1 MNAPKLRFEGFN
13 GDWKITLLS
22 DLMSFNNGINAD
34 KGSYGHGRKFINVL
48 DILNNNSIKYDEIIG
63 SVSVSQKVEDTNK
76 VEYGDLLFL
85 RSSETREDVGKST
98 VYLDKNKFALFGGF
112 VIRGKKQG
120 EYQPY
125 FLKLNLESPR
135 IRHQIGSKAGGST
148 RFNVSQSILS
158 SIEVSMPSKTEQQ
171 KIAEFMDYF
180 DRKIKLH
187 QEKIDLLKKQKK
199 GYIQKIF
206 NQELRFKNEDRSDF
220 PNWELKKINSLFE
233 KSSDKN
239 TTLCFDKHKIISVA
253 SMRFKEDLKES
264 SDDYMKTYNILRENE
279 IAFEGNKSKKFKY
292 GRFVLNNIGDGIVS
306 HVFIV
311 FKPKQVFNQNF
322 LKEYINNEV
331 VMQKILLHSTT
342 STLMMTSLNSKEFL
356 KKSLPLPSIEEQN
369 KIGEFLSTFE
379 KRVLWEE
386 KKLNSLILQKHALMH
401 QMLI

>member
-13 GDWKITLLS
+13 DDWKFTLLS

-34 KGSYGHGRKFINVL
+34 KDSYGHGRKFINVL
-48 DILNNNSIKYDEIIG
+48 DILNNKSIKYEDIIG

-85 RSSETREDVGKST
+85 RSSETREDVGKSS
-98 VYLDKNKFALFGGF
+98 VYLDKNEFALFGGF

-158 SIEVSMPSKTEQQ
+158 SIEVYMPSQNEQQ

-187 QEKIDLLKKQKK
+187 QEKIDLLKEQKK
-199 GYIQKIF
+199 GYMQKIF
-206 NQELRFKNEDRSDF
+206 SQELRFKNEDGLDF
-220 PNWELKKINSLFE
+220 SNWKLKKINTLFE

-239 TTLCFDKHKIISVA
+239 TKLCFDKHKIISVA
-253 SMRFKEDLKES
+253 SMKFREELKES

-279 IAFEGNKSKKFKY
+279 IAFEGNKSKNFKY
-292 GRFVLNNIGDGIVS
+292 GRFVLNHIGDGIVS

-311 FKPKQVFNQNF
+311 FKPKQIFNQNF

-342 STLMMTSLNSKEFL
+342 STLMMTSLNSTEFI

-379 KRVLWEE
+379 KRILSEE
-386 KKLNSLILQKHALMH
+386 KKLNLLTLQKQALME
-401 QMLI
+401 QMFI